1 MALYGNPQLTG
12 NEITFDED
20 EIIVSKTDLTGKLTY
35 GNRTFYRLAGLNE
48 SQCLGQ
54 QHNIVRNPTMPRA
67 VFELLWN
74 TLKDEKEIFA
84 YVVNRSA
91 NGDHYWVFAHVT
103 PSRDSGGN
111 VVGYHSNRRVPN
123 RQVLNEHIIPL
134 YKKLL
139 SVEKG
144 AASPKDGLAASYK
157 AVLDLL
163 KENKLGF
170 NEFMKCTLF
179 VTCVCLDY

>member
-1 MALYGNPQLTG
+1 MALYGNPQVTG
-12 NEITFDED
+12 NEITFDAN
-20 EIIVSKTDLTGKLTY
+20 EIIVSKTDLTGKVTY
-35 GNRTFYRLAGLNE
+35 GNRTFYRLAGLDENE
-48 SQCLGQ
+48 CLGQ

-84 YVVNRSA
+84 YVVNRSN

-103 PSRDSGGN
+103 PSRDSSGN

-123 RQVLNEHIIPL
+123 RAVLNEHIIPL
-134 YKKLL
+134 YKNLL
-139 SVEKG
+139 SVEQS
-144 AASPKDGLAASYK
+144 ASSPKDGLNASYK

-163 KENKLGF
+163 EENKLGF
-170 NEFMKCTLF
+170 NEFMFSLG
-179 VTCVCLDY
+179 V